1 MGETIVKAQDTVG
14 EEALDELTAALDAG
28 AIEEVKVDGK
38 TEEKTDELSTG
49 TGTEDKT
56 AETDATEEGEK
67 TEEGQGTE
75 EKSDVE
81 DGTKTGEETQITGT
95 ERDAEL
101 SELRGLLRNQKQ
113 ESTLLKQQLA
123 RVDKRTSKVIDEV
136 TGEEK
141 DIEEDLTPIEEL
153 MNEKESVMAARGGQL
168 DVLLQQMT
176 ETQKWSDVGVV
187 VSTERFNDV
196 VDTIA
201 SHVTKEQGGNYEER
215 RIEVEVSIW
224 KMSNP
229 YKYMYDVIKQY
240 HPDFAKEEE
249 TEKKTDESKT
259 ETTAETKPKV
269 PVKETTSI
277 GNLKGGSDKGG
288 WTAKRID
295 EMEEDELDAVPK
307 DVYDKYLR
315 NELD

>member
-1 MGETIVKAQDTVG
+1 MGDTIVKAQDDVG
-14 EEALDELTAALDAG
+14 EEALDELTAALEAG
-28 AIEEVKVDGK
+28 TSEKIDVMED
-38 TEEKTDELSTG
+38 KTDELSTG
-49 TGTEDKT
+49 ESEGGEKAVEEEGTEVKDGQ
-56 AETDATEEGEK
+56 ETEEEKDAGDGE
-67 TEEGQGTE
+67 
-75 EKSDVE
+75 
-81 DGTKTGEETQITGT
+81 KTGEETQTAGV

-101 SELRGLLRNQKQ
+101 AELRGLLRDQKQ
-113 ESTLLKQQLA
+113 ESTLLKQRLA
-123 RVDKRTSKVIDEV
+123 RVDKRTSKVIDEE

-141 DIEEDLTPIEEL
+141 DIEEDMTPIEEL
-153 MNEKESVMAARGGQL
+153 MQEKEGVMTARGGQL

-187 VSTERFNDV
+187 VSTDRFNDV

-201 SHVTKEQGGNYEER
+201 DHVTKEQGGNYEER
-215 RIEVEVSIW
+215 RLEVEVSIW

-229 YKYMYDVIKQY
+229 YKYMYDVIKKY
-240 HPDFAKEEE
+240 HPDFAVKEE
-249 TEKKTDESKT
+249 TEKKTVEEKT

-295 EMEEDELDAVPK
+295 GMDEDELDTVPK
-307 DVYDKYLR
+307 DIYQKYLR